1 MGYQVRQTYT
11 VSQEQVIKVKL
22 TRKSVTEHYDKNLPK
37 QKTTSNFHFYICSKQ
52 LRSISMFRISGLKIN
67 R

>member
-22 TRKSVTEHYDKNLPK
+22 TRKSVTDYNKNLPK

-52 LRSISMFRISGLKIN
+52 LRSISMFR
-67 R
+67 